1 MARIAAGTPSRA
13 DRAAPAVPYRAAL
26 VAVVAA
32 ATVAGFALAGGDAAA
47 GAPQAADTELTR
59 LLRMMA
65 LLKLSIVA
73 GAAWLVDW
81 RLRQPPVGAPVAA
94 AYLAGLG
101 LMAVGPGLIWSLTH
115 LVLGAVLLHAGIALL
130 LILACKDEDLRF
142 RLRRR

>member
-1 MARIAAGTPSRA
+1 MARIVAGTPFRA
-13 DRAAPAVPYRAAL
+13 DRTAPSLSYRAVL

-32 ATVAGFALAGGDAAA
+32 AAVAGFAVAGGDAAA
-47 GAPQAADTELTR
+47 SALQAADVELTR

-65 LLKLSIVA
+65 LLKLAIVA

-81 RLRQPPVGAPVAA
+81 RLRQPPIGAPIAV
-94 AYLAGLG
+94 AYLASLG
-101 LMAVGPGLIWSLTH
+101 LMAVGPGLIWHLTH

-130 LILACKDEDLRF
+130 IVLACKDEDLRF